1 MTSFKEEMVVPEH
14 CRGREQ
20 AFVKHRLLEA
30 YLGRLFMVI
39 GQPQSQIRYVACPS
53 WPWQGED
60 SIQTNLAWL
69 GICHRREIATKRWD

>member
-14 CRGREQ
+14 CRDCEQ

-39 GQPQSQIRYVACPS
+39 GQPQSQI
-53 WPWQGED
+53 
-60 SIQTNLAWL
+60 
-69 GICHRREIATKRWD
+69 